1 MLFFGWNAHPF
12 GEENFQ
18 PLIVP
23 SNYTTKINAA
33 FYGMEY
39 GIQLL
44 TQLSTTPFFFFD
56 ILCMGSTKGFKLVG

>member
-1 MLFFGWNAHPF
+1 MPTLLGRKLFRPV
-12 GEENFQ
+12 
-18 PLIVP
+18 IVP

-44 TQLSTTPFFFFD
+44 THLSTTLFFFLPLNLL
-56 ILCMGSTKGFKLVG
+56 IYYVWGQQKGAS

>member
-1 MLFFGWNAHPF
+1 
-12 GEENFQ
+12 
-18 PLIVP
+18 VP

-44 TQLSTTPFFFFD
+44 THLSTTLFFSLPLNLL
-56 ILCMGSTKGFKLVG
+56 IYYVWGQQKGAS